1 MVRGTEYFIK
11 ALQFET
17 KNRVFGA
24 FLEKLWKKEWKYI
37 KNDWQSKASFLVISV
52 YDHFNDFDISSRVF
66 ELLTLAL
73 AQTKRQ
79 VIV

>member
-24 FLEKLWKKEWKYI
+24 FLEKLW
-37 KNDWQSKASFLVISV
+37 SKASFLVISV